1 MAQYIPI
8 FKSLIKMKIAYL
20 LIMLLLSCSNAN
32 QNYTNKVEAGDK
44 NSSAIDS
51 AERGK
56 LSDFIEIKVDD
67 QYPSRTI
74 KMEDIAEVRYVPLE
88 TTDQSLIQGIHKMAT
103 SDDKIVICDLVQN
116 TIFIFDKDGHF
127 INSINK
133 EGSGPQE
140 YSAIHN
146 FAVNFQKEEIY
157 ICDYPLKFRILTY
170 SFDGGFIRESKLDQK
185 IWPLIL
191 YNYDENFLI
200 AYDSYNMESSEK
212 ANKQPYSLINKE
224 NGQVF
229 PLPLIIEN
237 RKSNRV
243 MISEGQKYICAGV
256 NIDPMIKTDDGVV
269 ISDFALDTIYKY
281 TDHKLI
287 PIGVRKNLGQKDLSS
302 FCAYSSNYSFF
313 NIVKMEVDEKN
324 IKNAPS
330 EVDSKFFLIDRKSS
344 SISEVKIQLS
354 DVITKKDLSWD
365 CYGKD
370 LHKSGVTF
378 TFRAG
383 MLMKLLKEQRLNGKL
398 KEIASNLTEDDN
410 PVLMI
415 AKFKE

>member
-1 MAQYIPI
+1 MKKI
-8 FKSLIKMKIAYL
+8 FLGCLFAM
-20 LIMLLLSCSNAN
+20 SCMNNN
-32 QNYTNKVEAGDK
+32 QNETAAQEASILEAK
-44 NSSAIDS
+44 PSESSEAQNAIFWELDV
-51 AERGK
+51 AK
-56 LSDFIEIKVDD
+56 D
-67 QYPSRTI
+67 YPEKTI
-74 KMEDIAEVRYVPLE
+74 NLEDIAEVRYVPLE

-133 EGSGPQE
+133 EGPGPQE
-140 YSAIHN
+140 YSSIQN
-146 FAVNFQKEEIY
+146 FAVDFQKEEIY
-157 ICDYPLKFRILTY
+157 ICDYPLKYRILAY
-170 SFDGGFIRESKLDQK
+170 SFDGEFIRESKLDQK

-212 ANKQPYSLINKE
+212 ANKQPYSLINKK
-224 NGQVF
+224 NGKVS
-229 PLPLIIEN
+229 PLPLKITN

-330 EVDSKFFLIDRKSS
+330 EVDAKFFFLDRKSS
-344 SISEVKIQLS
+344 SISEVKIQMS
-354 DVITKKDLSWD
+354 DVITKKDIRWD
-365 CYGKD
+365 CYGRD
-370 LHKSGVTF
+370 LHESGVTR
-378 TFRAG
+378 TFKAST
-383 MLMKLLKEQRLNGKL
+383 LMKLLKEHRLNGKL
-398 KEIASNLTEDDN
+398 KEIASTLNEDDN

>member
-1 MAQYIPI
+1 MKKIFLGCLFAMSCMNNNQNETAAQEASISEAKPNE
-8 FKSLIKMKIAYL
+8 SSEAQ
-20 LIMLLLSCSNAN
+20 NAN
-32 QNYTNKVEAGDK
+32 FWELDVAKD
-44 NSSAIDS
+44 
-51 AERGK
+51 
-56 LSDFIEIKVDD
+56 
-67 QYPSRTI
+67 YPEKTI
-74 KMEDIAEVRYVPLE
+74 NLEDIAEVRYVPLE

-103 SDDKIVICDLVQN
+103 SDDKLVICDLVQN

-133 EGSGPQE
+133 EGAGPQE

-170 SFDGGFIRESKLDQK
+170 SFDGDFIRESKLDQK

-212 ANKQPYSLINKE
+212 ANKQPYSLINKK
-224 NGQVF
+224 NGKVS
-229 PLPLIIEN
+229 PLPLKIKN

-313 NIVKMEVDEKN
+313 NIIKMEVDEKN
-324 IKNAPS
+324 LKNAPS

-344 SISEVKIQLS
+344 SISETKIQLS

>member
-1 MAQYIPI
+1 
-8 FKSLIKMKIAYL
+8 MKIAYL

-32 QNYTNKVEAGDK
+32 QNHTNNAEAGDK

-51 AERGK
+51 AEREK

-74 KMEDIAEVRYVPLE
+74 EMEDIAEVRYVPLE

-133 EGSGPQE
+133 EGPGPQE
-140 YSAIHN
+140 YSSIQN
-146 FAVNFQKEEIY
+146 FAVDFQKEEIY
-157 ICDYPLKFRILTY
+157 ICDYPLKYRILTY
-170 SFDGGFIRESKLDQK
+170 SFEGDFIRESKLDQK
-185 IWPLIL
+185 IWPSIL
-191 YNYDENFLI
+191 YNYDENHLI
-200 AYDSYNMESSEK
+200 AYDNYNMESEN
-212 ANKQPYSLINKE
+212 ANKQPYSLINKG
-224 NGQVF
+224 NGQVS

-243 MISEGQKYICAGV
+243 MTSDGDKFMSFSID
-256 NIDPMIKTDDGVV
+256 IDPMIKTDDGVV

-344 SISEVKIQLS
+344 SISEARIQLS

-398 KEIASNLTEDDN
+398 KEIAYKLSEEDN

>member
-1 MAQYIPI
+1 
-8 FKSLIKMKIAYL
+8 MKIAYL

-74 KMEDIAEVRYVPLE
+74 EMEDIAEVRYVPLE

-133 EGSGPQE
+133 EGPGPQE
-140 YSAIHN
+140 YSSIQN
-146 FAVNFQKEEIY
+146 FAVDFQKEEIY
-157 ICDYPLKFRILTY
+157 ICDYPLKYRILTY
-170 SFDGGFIRESKLDQK
+170 SFEGDFIRESKLDQK
-185 IWPLIL
+185 IWPSIL
-191 YNYDENFLI
+191 YNYDENHLI
-200 AYDSYNMESSEK
+200 AYDNYNMESEN
-212 ANKQPYSLINKE
+212 ANKQPYSLINKG
-224 NGQVF
+224 NGQVS

-243 MISEGQKYICAGV
+243 MTSDGDKFMSFSID
-256 NIDPMIKTDDGVV
+256 IDPMIKTDDGVV

-302 FCAYSSNYSFF
+302 FCAYISNYSFF
-313 NIVKMEVDEKN
+313 NTVKMEVDEKN

-344 SISEVKIQLS
+344 SISEAKIQLS

-370 LHKSGVTF
+370 LHKNGVTF

-398 KEIASNLTEDDN
+398 KEIASKLGEDDN

>member
-1 MAQYIPI
+1 MKKIFLGCLFAMSCMNNNQNETAAQEASISEAKP
-8 FKSLIKMKIAYL
+8 SESSEAQ
-20 LIMLLLSCSNAN
+20 NAN
-32 QNYTNKVEAGDK
+32 FGELDVAKD
-44 NSSAIDS
+44 
-51 AERGK
+51 
-56 LSDFIEIKVDD
+56 
-67 QYPSRTI
+67 YPEKTI
-74 KMEDIAEVRYVPLE
+74 NLEDIAEVRYVPLE

-133 EGSGPQE
+133 EGPGPQD
-140 YSAIHN
+140 YSSIQN
-146 FAVNFQKEEIY
+146 FAVDFKKEEIY
-157 ICDYPLKFRILTY
+157 ICDYPLKYRILAY
-170 SFDGGFIRESKLDQK
+170 SFDGEFIRESKLDQK
-185 IWPLIL
+185 IWPSIL
-191 YNYDENFLI
+191 YNYDENHLI
-200 AYDSYNMESSEK
+200 AYDNYNMESSEK
-212 ANKQPYSLINKE
+212 ANKQPYSLINKG
-224 NGQVF
+224 NGQVS
-229 PLPLIIEN
+229 PLPLTIEN

-243 MISEGQKYICAGV
+243 MTSDGDKYMSFSID
-256 NIDPMIKTDDGVV
+256 IDPMIKTDDGVV

-287 PIGVRKNLGQKDLSS
+287 PIGVRKNLGQKDLSA

-330 EVDSKFFLIDRKSS
+330 EVDAKFFFLDRKSS
-344 SISEVKIQLS
+344 SISEVKIQMS
-354 DVITKKDLSWD
+354 DVVTKKDIRWD

-398 KEIASNLTEDDN
+398 KEIASKLGEDDN
-410 PVLMI
+410 PVLML

>member
-1 MAQYIPI
+1 MKKIFLGCLFAMSCMNNNQNETAAQEASISEAKP
-8 FKSLIKMKIAYL
+8 SESSEAQ
-20 LIMLLLSCSNAN
+20 NAN
-32 QNYTNKVEAGDK
+32 FGELDVAKD
-44 NSSAIDS
+44 
-51 AERGK
+51 
-56 LSDFIEIKVDD
+56 
-67 QYPSRTI
+67 YPEKTI
-74 KMEDIAEVRYVPLE
+74 NLEDIAEVRYVPLE

-133 EGSGPQE
+133 EGPGPQE
-140 YSAIHN
+140 YSSIQN
-146 FAVNFQKEEIY
+146 FAVDFQKEEIY
-157 ICDYPLKFRILTY
+157 ICDYPLKYRILAY
-170 SFDGGFIRESKLDQK
+170 SFDGEFIRESKLDQK

-212 ANKQPYSLINKE
+212 ANKQPYSLINKK
-224 NGQVF
+224 NGKVS
-229 PLPLIIEN
+229 PLPLKITN

-330 EVDSKFFLIDRKSS
+330 EVDAKFFFLDRKSS
-344 SISEVKIQLS
+344 SISEVKIQMS
-354 DVITKKDLSWD
+354 DVITKKDIRWD
-365 CYGKD
+365 CYGRD
-370 LHKSGVTF
+370 LHESGVTR
-378 TFRAG
+378 TFKAST
-383 MLMKLLKEQRLNGKL
+383 LMKLLKEHRLNGKL
-398 KEIASNLTEDDN
+398 KEIASTLNEDDN

>member
-32 QNYTNKVEAGDK
+32 QNHTNNAEAGDK
-44 NSSAIDS
+44 NSSARDS
-51 AERGK
+51 AEREK

-74 KMEDIAEVRYVPLE
+74 EMEDIADVRYVPLE

-103 SDDKIVICDLVQN
+103 SDDKLVICDLVQN

-133 EGSGPQE
+133 EGAGPQE

-170 SFDGGFIRESKLDQK
+170 SFDGDFIRESKLDQK

-212 ANKQPYSLINKE
+212 ANKQPYSLINKK
-224 NGQVF
+224 NGKVS
-229 PLPLIIEN
+229 PLPLKIKN

-287 PIGVRKNLGQKDLSS
+287 PIGVRKNLGQKDLSA
-302 FCAYSSNYSFF
+302 FCAYSSNYALL
-313 NIVKMEVDEKN
+313 NIVKMDVDEKN
-324 IKNAPS
+324 IGDAPRKMDS
-330 EVDSKFFLIDRKSS
+330 ELFLLDWKSS
-344 SISEVKIQLS
+344 SISAVTIKMS
-354 DVITKKDLSWD
+354 DMIRRNEIRWD
-365 CYGKD
+365 SYSKD
-370 LHKSGVTF
+370 LHESGVAHS
-378 TFRAG
+378 FRASV
-383 MLMKLLKEQRLNGKL
+383 LIKRLKEQRLNGKL
-398 KEIASNLTEDDN
+398 KEIASTLKEDDN
-410 PVLMI
+410 PVLMM
-415 AKFKE
+415 AKFK

>member
-32 QNYTNKVEAGDK
+32 QNHTNNAEAGDK

-51 AERGK
+51 AEREK

-74 KMEDIAEVRYVPLE
+74 EMEDIADVRYVPLE

-157 ICDYPLKFRILTY
+157 ICDYPLRFRILTY
-170 SFDGGFIRESKLDQK
+170 SFDGDFIRESKLDQK

-200 AYDSYNMESSEK
+200 AYDSYNMESSKK
-212 ANKQPYSLINKE
+212 ANKKPYSLINKK
-224 NGQVF
+224 NGKVS
-229 PLPLIIEN
+229 PLPLKITN

-281 TDHKLI
+281 TGHKLI

-313 NIVKMEVDEKN
+313 NIVKMEVDENN
-324 IKNAPS
+324 IKNAPT
-330 EVDSKFFLIDRKSS
+330 ELDSKFFFLDRKSS
-344 SISEVKIQLS
+344 SISEAKIQMS
-354 DVITKKDLSWD
+354 DVVTKKDLSWD

-370 LHKSGVTF
+370 LHESGVTR
-378 TFRAG
+378 TFKAST
-383 MLMKLLKEQRLNGKL
+383 LIKLLKEQRLNGKL
-398 KEIASNLTEDDN
+398 KEIASTLNEEDN
-410 PVLMI
+410 PVLMM
-415 AKFKE
+415 AKFKK